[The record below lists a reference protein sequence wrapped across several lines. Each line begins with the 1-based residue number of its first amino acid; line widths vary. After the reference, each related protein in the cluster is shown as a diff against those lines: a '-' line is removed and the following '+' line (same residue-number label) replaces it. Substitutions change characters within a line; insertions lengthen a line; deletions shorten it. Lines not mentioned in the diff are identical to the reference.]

1 MLRLTFKVHD
11 NSSNAHLHIHMHG
24 TVSVPKVQQGPT
36 GYLFIDQT
44 HKGCDFTRNC
54 VYSHTL
60 LFLLERLR
68 INPGQ
73 IYNTAKVSMFYH
85 IGAVQL
91 IAVLFKVPSHAKN
104 APALNDWKGSSL
116 VSLKWNVTICLQ
128 NCTYAATMNCE
139 TTHTQRKERKGK
151 LQNKYR
157 VKVATKPAHEL
168 LNKSKSLAS
177 Q

>member
-36 GYLFIDQT
+36 GYLFIEQT

-60 LFLLERLR
+60 LFLLEHLR

-104 APALNDWKGSSL
+104 VKFNSPAPNDWKGSSL
-116 VSLKWNVTICLQ
+116 VSLKWNVRICLQ
-128 NCTYAATMNCE
+128 NCTYLKCAATMNCK
-139 TTHTQRKERKGK
+139 TTHTQRKERKK
-151 LQNKYR
+151 KR
-157 VKVATKPAHEL
+157 KITE
-168 LNKSKSLAS
+168 
-177 Q
+177 